1 VVDKGWTPYREKEF
15 ILRFSWRLH
24 LLVAVV
30 AVAVAAATIVHVVFV
45 VVDANGCLLCFR
57 IKRQD
62 VARDFPGGLVQDFS
76 GARLVMLTARP
87 SQKGVNNTCR

>member
-1 VVDKGWTPYREKEF
+1 LY
-15 ILRFSWRLH
+15 FSWRLH

-30 AVAVAAATIVHVVFV
+30 AVAIAVAAATIVHVVFV
-45 VVDANGCLLCFR
+45 VVGANGCLLCLR

-87 SQKGVNNTCR
+87 SQKGGINTFR